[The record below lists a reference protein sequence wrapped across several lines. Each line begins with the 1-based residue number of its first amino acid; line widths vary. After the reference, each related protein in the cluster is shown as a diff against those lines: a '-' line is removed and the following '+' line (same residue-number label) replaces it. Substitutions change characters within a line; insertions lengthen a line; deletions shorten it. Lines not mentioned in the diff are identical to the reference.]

1 MAAPF
6 YNPFGTANYSR
17 GRGSPMDGDPLSPG
31 ARQIVNRVRQGED
44 AAMRAAA
51 NFDPIDDEIKTTN
64 ERRTNLRLQR
74 EGMKNT
80 LSNFLDTDGA
90 DMFERDELTNKPR
103 KNPDGS
109 MIPRL
114 GLEVESLRKQ
124 SQQKTG
130 LIAGALSPTKQR
142 GDDTEEAKVAQR
154 RLAEIE
160 PTYKLKQEKY
170 DRIQNEMKRIDDADI
185 SHENRLAELGRMR
198 EARYTVTPEDV
209 QQAVTQVN
217 TSRAATG
224 QAPVSAKDLS
234 QGKAKTA
241 APGAYPEGAFATLS
255 DRMTGQ
261 PTGRTIAPE
270 AVASKVQKDAAA
282 KNLDPVGAETVEL
295 ASLLEQGVTQ
305 VGGRVIADVLAERG
319 GTQAV
324 SNIRALESVKKLT
337 KRLAELD
344 GDLPN
349 AGDKMKGRLE
359 REKAVVQKLLEQ
371 KQGIIDAI
379 PTGERIKNAF
389 GSAVANLAGGLAD
402 VSDSVAILANRLDSH
417 VPEFLRST
425 PNDGGV
431 NDLKTA
437 IWAKEIRDWAEKVTP
452 TDPTLAEEFWTTA
465 VPGAIGSATFFV
477 LGGLAARAVGATA
490 TMSTLVLGMTGG
502 GANGYRDAI
511 ANGAP
516 EGAAWNSFL
525 LNAGVGVTELA
536 GVGSAIRRLDKASGG
551 KIKKALLDA
560 GIEGFEEVVQEFI
573 QTTAGNAIA
582 ISLYDEQRELFEGS
596 AEGAAAGG
604 VAGVLT
610 SLVISA
616 LPGKQRGGPAAT
628 TTTPPPAATAPG
640 TPVAPGT
647 PAPGTPSAGATDL
660 VPPPAGTATPADAEE
675 ETVTLDNQAPK
686 SFEFTNAKGETTI
699 VEAVRESQA
708 IAKLPADF
716 GPIKGVKRVEPVAA
730 PKPISEQPA
739 AGGVSV
745 AADSGTV
752 AGKPT
757 VPAIT
762 TPGGAQSPEA
772 VVRGSDGISEGVPL
786 APISP
791 EPKTDVADTN
801 TPSAGITPTAPANPL
816 LPPPVAASDK
826 LRAPTAPTPAPG
838 PAAAK
843 PPAIARGTNKPQT
856 FVSTVAKAA
865 NLKAKDKATRFLTD
879 FAPRLH
885 KANPQVF
892 EAMEVHILNQAE
904 WDSNPRTGANTPNSA
919 AAYDPETNTMFF
931 NSDKSKGD
939 DVVDNVV
946 HEMGHFAEKFALGEE
961 FTQREWAKLQ
971 ITQRIQADEQYKGR
985 KLTPEEVRA
994 FGAGIDNKRARSEW
1008 ATMQFA
1014 RVVKGDT
1021 DGMSTGMRARLE
1033 KFLELARELV
1043 RKWIGSKSLT
1053 TKELDAKILNV
1064 LGYAEKADIHTLV
1077 GKNSEGH
1084 EVYQDERG
1092 VRHVARIA
1100 ANPDLLISEP
1110 VGMRPTRGPNGG
1122 IVYQADPRTSRER
1135 ENTEFETTTE
1145 KGARTPAPVTTPRV
1159 ADTTPAVAPKPAKSK
1174 VDDLADKLFDG
1185 LLGTPA
1191 VLITQEGFP
1200 KDRRQMGIELADA
1213 MIESGIKTPD
1223 AMASYLDS
1231 KYTKKARKFSDSL
1244 WSLFRF
1250 SEPSL
1255 PQAPDWNVLYA
1266 AIDNPAAPVDTTES
1280 NEPRSEQQLATD
1292 DQRNPVD
1299 RAGSAPAA
1307 GGGQPDSNAGNGARG
1322 GLLEGKQ
1329 AENVQAPAISEP
1341 GSANITGE
1349 SPLGQRAGG
1358 SQTDSAKLPDVQRG
1372 DGSGDAGQSPDG
1384 AGGRKRRRSGG
1395 ASGGT
1400 GVAEQ
1405 PSAPDRSN
1413 YRITDPESLV
1423 GGGPKTRFAK
1433 NRKSIET
1440 YQDLTAAN
1448 RQPSAVELDTLAS
1461 YIGWG
1466 SFGQELFQGSWDN
1479 PSPAK
1484 GWESESDWM
1493 RDYLGR
1499 EEWESMQRSI
1509 INAHYTDPITVQTM
1523 WDMARTMG
1531 FTGGRVLEPGMGIGN
1546 FFGLMPADLA
1556 AKSQLTGIELDIMT
1570 GGMAKM
1576 LYPAANIQI
1585 KGYQDSKTADNFYDV
1600 VIGNW
1605 PFANIKIADRRYDQ
1619 LSPSLHN
1626 YYFLKALD
1634 QVRPGGL
1641 IIGITSNSSMDQKTQ
1656 GVRLALAR
1664 KAELVGA
1671 YRLPAGAFEKY
1682 AGTKVVTDIII
1693 LKKRAEPI
1701 TIEKAMDEGWI
1712 TTVDRPTP
1720 SGTAIEVNEYW
1731 AKNPDNVL
1739 GRLNYGHGT
1748 TTGRPGMIVERP
1760 ADYETLLKG
1769 LAKRVPKGA
1778 IVPWDNSIKRVTYSA
1793 NDTKARQHS
1802 VVAKGAK
1809 FYQVQGEHLALLDDV
1824 VKWKVKDARKNEQ
1837 RATELKGL
1845 IALREGLTKLLYDQS
1860 VTTGDLSAVRA
1871 KLKEQ
1876 YDAFVAAHGPV
1887 SNAPMLSTML
1897 KAGDFS
1903 ARLLDNIEKKNAKGE
1918 WVPREILTTDIV
1930 RRQVRTENLS
1940 IEDAYAID
1948 RYQNVNIDVTRI
1960 AKMSNSAE
1968 DQVIASLSESSQIFI
1983 TPAGIWQ
1990 ARDEYLSGNV
2000 RQKVREAID
2009 AKEQGVEGMDRNI
2022 EQLQAIMPKDVPYIQ
2037 IEPQIGATWVRTDY
2051 YRQFIKHVLG
2061 LSEGDLDH
2069 VEITQGVRGYKVNLK
2084 RDYLVQRSEATTQWG
2099 HQDIS
2104 WRKIIDAAMNNGTVK
2119 IVKHNEDGPYT
2130 DEKATKEANAKI
2142 DALREEFKTW
2152 LWSDPTR
2159 AIDLQTTYNETF
2171 NSNVIPD
2178 FDGSH
2183 LKLVGL
2189 SLNLGTDAFDFR
2201 AHQKNAIW
2209 RFLVHGRGVGAHE
2222 VGTGKTFTM
2231 AGLAMEARRL
2241 GLFRKPLIFAHNANS
2256 ASIAGDMQL
2265 AYPGAKVLYV
2275 DNLSPANRDAALQQ
2289 IGLDDWDAVVMPHS
2303 LVDRMMLRE
2312 ETMMA
2317 QARELIRELEQ
2328 EAIDA
2333 AAEDN
2338 VEITVQDM
2346 DSGDYKKKLART
2358 GATAKELVKQ
2368 RERILETIRKQAQK
2382 ARDDSVFFEDL
2393 GIDAVMVDEAHIFKK
2408 IPIATRQR
2416 LKGLN
2421 KAGSDRSVLLT
2432 MLTDY
2437 VKSKQ
2442 GGKGVF
2448 MFTGTPIT
2456 NTVNEAYNMMRYT
2469 MSDIMERDQV
2479 KRWDSWFNAFA
2490 SSEID
2495 VELTGGGTWE
2505 PVERLT
2511 QFVNV
2516 PELARFAAQVFDVVF
2531 AKDMPEFKPR
2541 PTKDGRDEQGNG
2553 RPFKQKIDVSVPM
2566 SAAQQEHVMDIRGR
2580 AQSFKSASGKEKK
2593 EIMLSGDRRSPI
2605 IYEGEGVKSALD
2617 YRMIDHTA
2625 PDDPTSKANAMVANA
2640 MEHFREHPKSA
2651 QMIFMER
2658 GYYDTV
2664 TRSRKNSDGTR
2675 TSFKVPAFNLAQD
2688 IINKLVA
2695 QGVPREQI
2703 VVFPWLSKEKRKL
2716 AAEAMRRGE
2725 VRFAIGGTETMGT
2738 GVNAQTELRAMHHL
2752 DAPWMPGEL
2761 EQRNGRGWRQGN
2773 QWNTVLEYRYST
2785 EGSHDGRR
2793 WQILLTKDKFIR
2805 RFMEAVYKKGETGL
2819 RIIDGDGADLSE
2831 GNSEEGGQ
2839 EGESEFNDTFAAAVG
2854 DPRIMQR
2861 AKLQTKIESV
2871 ERRRVQHIAAQRDA
2885 AREIERQRL
2894 EIERFNRNIAKLDQ
2908 DAAQYQAQKPEPFS
2922 IEIQGKTYTERK
2934 DADAALTEIV
2944 EDVKLG
2950 TARTKVGE
2958 YAGFTLTV
2966 YRHKYGQT
2974 QVEFS
2979 GASAMV
2985 YEFSGS
2991 VQSLES
2997 NLRNLVRRRD
3007 NETTKASDAQRGIA
3021 NLKSMLNSPFTRQAQ
3036 LDGLKKQL
3044 EQIMRELTASP
3055 TPPPA
3060 WLRNGAPV
3068 GSMVVYN
3075 GRTYDVAAH
3084 RWDNSNWWLLVV
3096 DPEQDSAAMI
3106 PVAYDQVTDADGQQL
3121 FEAREFNRPPS
3132 VRVEGQAAPVDPSG
3146 PASTPNSFLKDE
3158 VVHFGPTADFW
3169 RIAEIRPDPEGSDNE
3184 ALWSVVLRKADTAKG
3199 EEIVPANA
3207 LRKADKGAVARFE
3220 EQTKLLREDIERPQ
3234 SILPLRDDRTR
3245 APRRTR
3251 LRRMAEQMQA
3261 QAEKLRA
3268 EADDAVT
3275 NSEVEKTANWR
3286 ATAIEERLKKLMA
3299 DLEREESEGLTR
3311 AKANNELLGTPELTQ
3326 NEDGRQ
3332 PGKMTSGIVGI
3343 AHDETVYGLNSKRV
3357 QADTHDQVSAPA
3369 QAFMGGDRFRYYNDS
3384 GLVEWQN
3391 GLPPKDNQIAVENY
3405 LARKGLRFAKHNDG
3419 FIGRDTLGTP
3429 PVKASPAQEAILAK
3443 VNGTLEDKRS
3453 IGQRM
3458 SDYLADLKD
3467 YVSTEL
3473 KQKLLDS
3480 FASIKR
3486 LERATFGQGA
3496 NLDASVSAYKAAR
3509 LTKNLPS
3516 VMDYLMNHGSLEY
3529 RNGSMSMKP
3538 GAKGLLQIFK
3548 PLMDAGT
3555 LRLWEGYATAFRS
3568 DRLLQEGKE
3577 TNFGRTQ
3584 DPVTGQWTWDAATA
3598 RREIDAL
3605 LALGK
3610 QYPEFEVARQGYVE
3624 FQTSILDVAEGA
3636 GLIGADQRA
3645 TWEKSDYVPFYRI
3658 AENLEGK
3665 GPGKRRG
3672 IADQRSGIKKLKGGA
3687 APVAIMENIVRNIE
3701 SLVDASFKNIA
3712 MQRVADLADG
3722 NNDMLVKIPYKAV
3735 PFKASVTEVLDE
3747 LEKAGIDTSGLST
3760 DEAAEFVRF
3769 WRMKA
3774 PKGKD
3779 VVSVMVDGK
3788 AIYYRVK
3795 DAALLR
3801 SVQSMGPRVHSWWMS
3816 ALMAPKNALTAL
3828 VTLDPEF
3835 MVANTIRDSFSA
3847 WVISDTPIKPG
3858 YDTAIGLLKSLRN
3871 DPSKLSV
3878 MAAGGGA
3885 GHYNNLREGRVRDYI
3900 RRLTP
3905 AARKTFLESII
3916 DTPKKL
3922 GRIYADIGRATEN
3935 ANRLAIADSVKKRG
3949 GTDAEA
3955 AFQALDIM
3963 DFGLRGDSALLGFF
3977 LDTVPFL
3984 NARMQGLYKLGRASG
3999 IGQGDG
4005 ATKYLPHARIAT
4017 YGAIITGATLA
4028 LLGSNWDDERY
4039 WELPEW
4045 ERDIYYHFWLGGQHI
4060 RIPKPFEV
4068 GQILST
4074 VPERMFEF
4082 MGKTGDGKLLAKRM
4096 LTMLSE
4102 TFAMNPL
4109 PQVMKPAA
4117 ERAMNFNTF
4126 TGLPIISRGDEF
4138 KQPEQQ
4144 FNVFTSESL
4153 REMAEAMPDFAPEW
4167 MRSPKTLEHFV
4178 RGYFGSLGMY
4188 ALTASDA
4195 ITRAATGAPDDPEVK
4210 AGDWWVM
4217 KRFAPSS
4224 DMRETKY
4231 VAQFY
4236 DMHREI
4242 TGLTRQI
4249 KELQKTAPEEA
4260 RALQEANAQ
4269 SLQFASRSDSTYS
4282 VLQSLRKQQEQIYAS
4297 DDTPEGKRRRLAA
4310 LATRRNQ
4317 VAKGAVSAAPRTS
4330 SMPFNPFAR

>member
-90 DMFERDELTNKPR
+90 DMFERDELTNKPH

-170 DRIQNEMKRIDDADI
+170 DRIQKEMKRIDDADI

-270 AVASKVQKDAAA
+270 AVQKKVQTEAKARNLTPEAVELVELTKLRDEGITHVGGRAIADMIAAGGGDEAVNAIRGLATVENISKRILDIDNALANAGERARPRLEKERAVMEKLRASKAGIIESLPDA
-282 KNLDPVGAETVEL
+282 
-295 ASLLEQGVTQ
+295 
-305 VGGRVIADVLAERG
+305 GRVIADFFVSFGKGAGSLIKMAGDFYGLASG
-319 GTQAV
+319 DMDNAV
-324 SNIRALESVKKLT
+324 SRYGKDVGDFYQPFMSDRGRALEAQRSQAVDAEDSELGKAWAYVRESVANPELLPGLLGQNIANMIPAGATGNVARNVAARVLLRRASTDAAKAAAVKTASRIGVGVAVGAGAVMQGTDVAGDQYADLLG
-337 KRLAELD
+337 RLDAMPDEQAAGIPEIAELLQR
-344 GDLPN
+344 GAPMQEAKLALALTQARTTGLISSAISVVAQRLPGGKTIERALSGAEN
-349 AGDKMKGRLE
+349 KVGGIVAGAAKGFIGE
-359 REKAVVQKLLEQ
+359 AASEVVEEVGG
-371 KQGIIDAI
+371 QGAKNIGALPVD
-379 PTGERIKNAF
+379 PDRKFTEGFGETGAQAALVGGVF
-389 GSAVANLAGGLAD
+389 GGLAGAAD
-402 VSDSVAILANRLDSH
+402 RTST
-417 VPEFLRST
+417 VPV
-425 PNDGGV
+425 PP
-431 NDLKTA
+431 A
-437 IWAKEIRDWAEKVTP
+437 QPPA
-452 TDPTLAEEFWTTA
+452 
-465 VPGAIGSATFFV
+465 PGA
-477 LGGLAARAVGATA
+477 
-490 TMSTLVLGMTGG
+490 
-502 GANGYRDAI
+502 
-511 ANGAP
+511 P
-516 EGAAWNSFL
+516 
-525 LNAGVGVTELA
+525 GV
-536 GVGSAIRRLDKASGG
+536 
-551 KIKKALLDA
+551 
-560 GIEGFEEVVQEFI
+560 
-573 QTTAGNAIA
+573 
-582 ISLYDEQRELFEGS
+582 
-596 AEGAAAGG
+596 
-604 VAGVLT
+604 
-610 SLVISA
+610 
-616 LPGKQRGGPAAT
+616 PAAPVSPAT
-628 TTTPPPAATAPG
+628 PPAA
-640 TPVAPGT
+640 
-647 PAPGTPSAGATDL
+647 GAT
-660 VPPPAGTATPADAEE
+660 PPAGTTPAAEAEE
-675 ETVTLDNQAPK
+675 ADVTLDNQAPK

-716 GPIKGVKRVEPVAA
+716 GPIKGVKRVERPAEKMEGEKINREWSSFAPESKSLGIPRAEMPQVKAEHRGALTQFLKGRDIISEDTEVLPSELKPTQAEYSPGKVQKAREFKGGDRAILVSSDNHVVDGHHQWMAKLTDAPNEYMRVIKFDAPIRDVLAQMTEFPSVENAGGAA

-1159 ADTTPAVAPKPAKSK
+1159 ADTTPRVADTTPAVAPKPAKAVVTAEIKPVVTPTPEEAPAVEPKSPEK
-1174 VDDLADKLFDG
+1174 PEITPAPAPVAEAPTPIVTPTTEGATISATLAADKAVAKMADRKQLKVQKDFLVSALAAAEKAARDEVPMTPEGLVRLEAINAAEKIVNAGPVTTASTAELMGLAKAAGLKKSERAKPPGEIADTLRYHVTRDHGEHVTIEVPGDG
-1185 LLGTPA
+1185 TFRIPNSKGALAAFRARVVSRMNKETADLPSPFSDEVKPYAAANPSSIPA
-1191 VLITQEGFP
+1191 VKKSPT
-1200 KDRRQMGIELADA
+1200 KD
-1213 MIESGIKTPD
+1213 
-1223 AMASYLDS
+1223 
-1231 KYTKKARKFSDSL
+1231 
-1244 WSLFRF
+1244 
-1250 SEPSL
+1250 
-1255 PQAPDWNVLYA
+1255 
-1266 AIDNPAAPVDTTES
+1266 
-1280 NEPRSEQQLATD
+1280 
-1292 DQRNPVD
+1292 
-1299 RAGSAPAA
+1299 
-1307 GGGQPDSNAGNGARG
+1307 
-1322 GLLEGKQ
+1322 
-1329 AENVQAPAISEP
+1329 
-1341 GSANITGE
+1341 
-1349 SPLGQRAGG
+1349 
-1358 SQTDSAKLPDVQRG
+1358 
-1372 DGSGDAGQSPDG
+1372 
-1384 AGGRKRRRSGG
+1384 
-1395 ASGGT
+1395 
-1400 GVAEQ
+1400 
-1405 PSAPDRSN
+1405 
-1413 YRITDPESLV
+1413 
-1423 GGGPKTRFAK
+1423 
-1433 NRKSIET
+1433 
-1440 YQDLTAAN
+1440 DLTAAAAIAQSQDETRFILN
-1448 RQPSAVELDTLAS
+1448 RVYSEDRLS
-1461 YIGWG
+1461 IGTD
-1466 SFGQELFQGSWDN
+1466 GQRMFIVAGGGGETAADI
-1479 PSPAK
+1479 AK
-1484 GWESESDWM
+1484 
-1493 RDYLGR
+1493 L
-1499 EEWESMQRSI
+1499 
-1509 INAHYTDPITVQTM
+1509 
-1523 WDMARTMG
+1523 
-1531 FTGGRVLEPGMGIGN
+1531 
-1546 FFGLMPADLA
+1546 
-1556 AKSQLTGIELDIMT
+1556 
-1570 GGMAKM
+1570 
-1576 LYPAANIQI
+1576 
-1585 KGYQDSKTADNFYDV
+1585 
-1600 VIGNW
+1600 
-1605 PFANIKIADRRYDQ
+1605 
-1619 LSPSLHN
+1619 
-1626 YYFLKALD
+1626 
-1634 QVRPGGL
+1634 
-1641 IIGITSNSSMDQKTQ
+1641 
-1656 GVRLALAR
+1656 
-1664 KAELVGA
+1664 
-1671 YRLPAGAFEKY
+1671 
-1682 AGTKVVTDIII
+1682 
-1693 LKKRAEPI
+1693 
-1701 TIEKAMDEGWI
+1701 
-1712 TTVDRPTP
+1712 
-1720 SGTAIEVNEYW
+1720 
-1731 AKNPDNVL
+1731 
-1739 GRLNYGHGT
+1739 
-1748 TTGRPGMIVERP
+1748 
-1760 ADYETLLKG
+1760 
-1769 LAKRVPKGA
+1769 
-1778 IVPWDNSIKRVTYSA
+1778 
-1793 NDTKARQHS
+1793 
-1802 VVAKGAK
+1802 
-1809 FYQVQGEHLALLDDV
+1809 
-1824 VKWKVKDARKNEQ
+1824 KVKDK
-1837 RATELKGL
+1837 RAKDIGKFPNWRQV
-1845 IALREGLTKLLYDQS
+1845 IPKW
-1860 VTTGDLSAVRA
+1860 VSASSGKVRA
-1871 KLKEQ
+1871 DGSAAPSKRAIVDTGEAVKALNQVLAIIEKDEAARNATRLYLLDGGKLGFSAASPKIGDYASEGVTDAMLESIDGGAITGANPIFLR
-1876 YDAFVAAHGPV
+1876 DAFVAARLAGHEQVTVYFEDPSVSRNDPFVMIGGSNFAAVTMPTSMKGP
-1887 SNAPMLSTML
+1887 
-1897 KAGDFS
+1897 
-1903 ARLLDNIEKKNAKGE
+1903 
-1918 WVPREILTTDIV
+1918 
-1930 RRQVRTENLS
+1930 
-1940 IEDAYAID
+1940 
-1948 RYQNVNIDVTRI
+1948 
-1960 AKMSNSAE
+1960 
-1968 DQVIASLSESSQIFI
+1968 
-1983 TPAGIWQ
+1983 
-1990 ARDEYLSGNV
+1990 
-2000 RQKVREAID
+2000 
-2009 AKEQGVEGMDRNI
+2009 
-2022 EQLQAIMPKDVPYIQ
+2022 
-2037 IEPQIGATWVRTDY
+2037 
-2051 YRQFIKHVLG
+2051 
-2061 LSEGDLDH
+2061 
-2069 VEITQGVRGYKVNLK
+2069 
-2084 RDYLVQRSEATTQWG
+2084 
-2099 HQDIS
+2099 
-2104 WRKIIDAAMNNGTVK
+2104 
-2119 IVKHNEDGPYT
+2119 
-2130 DEKATKEANAKI
+2130 
-2142 DALREEFKTW
+2142 
-2152 LWSDPTR
+2152 
-2159 AIDLQTTYNETF
+2159 
-2171 NSNVIPD
+2171 
-2178 FDGSH
+2178 
-2183 LKLVGL
+2183 
-2189 SLNLGTDAFDFR
+2189 
-2201 AHQKNAIW
+2201 
-2209 RFLVHGRGVGAHE
+2209 
-2222 VGTGKTFTM
+2222 
-2231 AGLAMEARRL
+2231 
-2241 GLFRKPLIFAHNANS
+2241 
-2256 ASIAGDMQL
+2256 
-2265 AYPGAKVLYV
+2265 
-2275 DNLSPANRDAALQQ
+2275 
-2289 IGLDDWDAVVMPHS
+2289 
-2303 LVDRMMLRE
+2303 
-2312 ETMMA
+2312 
-2317 QARELIRELEQ
+2317 
-2328 EAIDA
+2328 
-2333 AAEDN
+2333 
-2338 VEITVQDM
+2338 
-2346 DSGDYKKKLART
+2346 ART
-2358 GATAKELVKQ
+2358 
-2368 RERILETIRKQAQK
+2368 
-2382 ARDDSVFFEDL
+2382 
-2393 GIDAVMVDEAHIFKK
+2393 
-2408 IPIATRQR
+2408 
-2416 LKGLN
+2416 
-2421 KAGSDRSVLLT
+2421 
-2432 MLTDY
+2432 
-2437 VKSKQ
+2437 
-2442 GGKGVF
+2442 
-2448 MFTGTPIT
+2448 
-2456 NTVNEAYNMMRYT
+2456 
-2469 MSDIMERDQV
+2469 
-2479 KRWDSWFNAFA
+2479 
-2490 SSEID
+2490 
-2495 VELTGGGTWE
+2495 
-2505 PVERLT
+2505 
-2511 QFVNV
+2511 
-2516 PELARFAAQVFDVVF
+2516 
-2531 AKDMPEFKPR
+2531 
-2541 PTKDGRDEQGNG
+2541 
-2553 RPFKQKIDVSVPM
+2553 
-2566 SAAQQEHVMDIRGR
+2566 
-2580 AQSFKSASGKEKK
+2580 
-2593 EIMLSGDRRSPI
+2593 
-2605 IYEGEGVKSALD
+2605 AL
-2617 YRMIDHTA
+2617 
-2625 PDDPTSKANAMVANA
+2625 
-2640 MEHFREHPKSA
+2640 
-2651 QMIFMER
+2651 
-2658 GYYDTV
+2658 
-2664 TRSRKNSDGTR
+2664 
-2675 TSFKVPAFNLAQD
+2675 
-2688 IINKLVA
+2688 
-2695 QGVPREQI
+2695 
-2703 VVFPWLSKEKRKL
+2703 
-2716 AAEAMRRGE
+2716 
-2725 VRFAIGGTETMGT
+2725 
-2738 GVNAQTELRAMHHL
+2738 
-2752 DAPWMPGEL
+2752 
-2761 EQRNGRGWRQGN
+2761 
-2773 QWNTVLEYRYST
+2773 
-2785 EGSHDGRR
+2785 
-2793 WQILLTKDKFIR
+2793 
-2805 RFMEAVYKKGETGL
+2805 
-2819 RIIDGDGADLSE
+2819 
-2831 GNSEEGGQ
+2831 
-2839 EGESEFNDTFAAAVG
+2839 
-2854 DPRIMQR
+2854 
-2861 AKLQTKIESV
+2861 
-2871 ERRRVQHIAAQRDA
+2871 
-2885 AREIERQRL
+2885 
-2894 EIERFNRNIAKLDQ
+2894 
-2908 DAAQYQAQKPEPFS
+2908 
-2922 IEIQGKTYTERK
+2922 
-2934 DADAALTEIV
+2934 
-2944 EDVKLG
+2944 
-2950 TARTKVGE
+2950 
-2958 YAGFTLTV
+2958 
-2966 YRHKYGQT
+2966 
-2974 QVEFS
+2974 
-2979 GASAMV
+2979 
-2985 YEFSGS
+2985 
-2991 VQSLES
+2991 
-2997 NLRNLVRRRD
+2997 
-3007 NETTKASDAQRGIA
+3007 
-3021 NLKSMLNSPFTRQAQ
+3021 
-3036 LDGLKKQL
+3036 
-3044 EQIMRELTASP
+3044 

-3060 WLRNGAPV
+3060 PAKSG
-3068 GSMVVYN
+3068 
-3075 GRTYDVAAH
+3075 T
-3084 RWDNSNWWLLVV
+3084 
-3096 DPEQDSAAMI
+3096 EK
-3106 PVAYDQVTDADGQQL
+3106 
-3121 FEAREFNRPPS
+3121 
-3132 VRVEGQAAPVDPSG
+3132 PVDG
-3146 PASTPNSFLKDE
+3146 
-3158 VVHFGPTADFW
+3158 
-3169 RIAEIRPDPEGSDNE
+3169 
-3184 ALWSVVLRKADTAKG
+3184 
-3199 EEIVPANA
+3199 
-3207 LRKADKGAVARFE
+3207 
-3220 EQTKLLREDIERPQ
+3220 
-3234 SILPLRDDRTR
+3234 
-3245 APRRTR
+3245 
-3251 LRRMAEQMQA
+3251 M
-3261 QAEKLRA
+3261 
-3268 EADDAVT
+3268 
-3275 NSEVEKTANWR
+3275 
-3286 ATAIEERLKKLMA
+3286 
-3299 DLEREESEGLTR
+3299 
-3311 AKANNELLGTPELTQ
+3311 LGTPGVSQTDTPAFKAWFGDSKVVDAQ
-3326 NEDGRQ
+3326 
-3332 PGKMTSGIVGI
+3332 GKPMM
-3343 AHDETVYGLNSKRV
+3343 VYHGTNN
-3357 QADTHDQVSAPA
+3357 
-3369 QAFMGGDRFRYYNDS
+3369 RFN
-3384 GLVEWQN
+3384 V
-3391 GLPPKDNQIAVENY
+3391 
-3405 LARKGLRFAKHNDG
+3405 
-3419 FIGRDTLGTP
+3419 FIGRHRNSANFEEEVGATWFTPDKEMARGYAGGQKDPVAVYVSMTNPYVHDAEGGFWISANFTAIKRARKEGRDGVIIKNVSDISAGQSSRLIDTYITFSPTQIKSATGNRGTFDGTNPDILGTP

-3645 TWEKSDYVPFYRI
+3645 TWEKSDYVSFYRI

-3858 YDTAIGLLKSLRN
+3858 YDTGIGFLKSLRN

-4269 SLQFASRSDSTYS
+4269 SLQFASRSDLTYS